1 MNLLLLQARDV
12 GGLSIDVYTVKG
24 LQNVY
29 ITIVGLSKITGACC
43 CLFIL
48 LPSPSFL
55 GSIHVF
61 AVSHPN

>member
-48 LPSPSFL
+48 KQL
-55 GSIHVF
+55 II
-61 AVSHPN
+61 N